1 MTVVTIAILT
11 DGKLESVA
19 MEYNELTPSIRI
31 SMQSGWK
38 KEYYG
43 QDIYECLGEIMK
55 DLPDVNFLCKGAKL
69 NVRPS
74 SMSSQMTSGIMA
86 YEHELGVRVTR
97 KNFVNIFDY
106 EDQDIINDPELQKN
120 FVFRWLKSLP
130 PR

>member
-1 MTVVTIAILT
+1 MPTRTIAILIH
-11 DGKLESVA
+11 GQLESA
-19 MEYNELTPSIRI
+19 TLEYNELVPSIRI
-31 SMQSGWK
+31 FMQNGWN

-55 DLPDVNFLCKGAKL
+55 DLPDVNFLCKGAKR

-106 EDQDIINDPELQKN
+106 EDQDIINDPELQKK
-120 FVFRWLKSLP
+120 FVFQWLKSLP